1 MGFFASREENV
12 SAGSAQSAHTRA
24 PQGGGRTPCA
34 AVMDLSELDASSGA
48 ERSSSST
55 PQGYSITGLL
65 MTAAG
70 GTQCASVPDS
80 LLSASLLSAFAA
92 APTASVV
99 QQPKFTGRF
108 YSTFF
113 TFRCTHF
120 ELKKQRLLQFMT
132 INFYCFLK
140 RG

>member
-1 MGFFASREENV
+1 
-12 SAGSAQSAHTRA
+12 
-24 PQGGGRTPCA
+24 
-34 AVMDLSELDASSGA
+34 MDLSELDASSGA

-70 GTQCASVPDS
+70 GAQCASVPDS

-99 QQPKFTGRF
+99 QQPKFSGSYNSF
-108 YSTFF
+108 
-113 TFRCTHF
+113 HF
-120 ELKKQRLLQFMT
+120 IFALLFQSW
-132 INFYCFLK
+132 FLEEK
-140 RG
+140 I